1 MDADTMASEGA
12 RRVAAAAGVCVG
24 ISGLDHGF
32 FEILQG
38 NAPISGVVIQA
49 IGPEQQ
55 MWESGTEEA
64 FTIVPNFLITGIL
77 AMLLGVA
84 MIVWSVGFLDEPRAH
99 RGYLALGLL
108 MFLVGGGIG
117 MLVFLLL
124 GWAVARRIHRPAA
137 WWGRVLPGALE
148 STLARTW
155 RGAIGVAGLL
165 YGVALEIAIVGY
177 VPGVT
182 DPALALSIC
191 WGSLLATLVVFV
203 LALFGASSHPR
214 IAAPLEVWR

>member
-1 MDADTMASEGA
+1 MNADTMASEGA

-32 FEILQG
+32 FEVLRG
-38 NAPISGVVIQA
+38 NTPISGLVIQA

-64 FTIVPNFLITGIL
+64 FTVVPNFLITGIL
-77 AMLLGVA
+77 AMVVGIA
-84 MIVWSVGFLDEPRAH
+84 MIVWSVACLDRPRAD
-99 RGYLALGLL
+99 RWYLTLGLL
-108 MFLVGGGIG
+108 MFVVGGGIG

-124 GWAVARRIHRPAA
+124 GWAIARRIHRPAA

-148 STLARTW
+148 RIFARTW

-177 VPGVT
+177 VPGVA

-191 WGSLLATLVVFV
+191 WGSLLAMLVMFA
-203 LALFGASSHPR
+203 LALFGASSRPR
-214 IAAPLEVWR
+214 IMAPVEAWQ